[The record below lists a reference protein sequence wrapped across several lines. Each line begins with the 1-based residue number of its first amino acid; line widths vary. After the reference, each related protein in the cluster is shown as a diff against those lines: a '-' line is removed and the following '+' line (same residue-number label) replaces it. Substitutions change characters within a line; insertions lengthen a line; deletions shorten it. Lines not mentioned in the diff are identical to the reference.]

1 MDIRSLSNIELK
13 EQLLKHGVNPGPI
26 LPSTR
31 SVYEKKLQQLL
42 EKVKVQENGD
52 AHDDQYSDS
61 DDEGAQFKDI
71 AGLGNEVNC
80 DGEDGAILKNY
91 SCTNVYTV
99 NVPVPRRSSLPSST
113 RPSSAGQ
120 YTHIPA
126 CIAAEFNQTIATLGD
141 DFSVTKMLKQ
151 MERRSSLG
159 QTSGNKNKDGKNQ
172 ALKSQEK
179 VTADKN
185 TMTYRSPA
193 NTPKA
198 CVFLKQ
204 NRHQPEDTTSGDL
217 SELLSQSALGMSAT
231 RRKPIKGAAGRPIQF
246 QYEDIVRRAKMKERT
261 KEIQEEKK
269 PQCLISVP
277 LRIAIF
283 ILVAFVVLVLL
294 TMESSPENPFEPP
307 TEDTPLQQH

>member
-13 EQLLKHGVNPGPI
+13 EQLLKHGINPGPI

-31 SVYEKKLQQLL
+31 SVYEKKLQKLL
-42 EKVKVQENGD
+42 KKVQENGD

-71 AGLGNEVNC
+71 AGLGNEVHF
-80 DGEDGAILKNY
+80 DGEDGTILKNY
-91 SCTNVYTV
+91 SRTNVYTV

-113 RPSSAGQ
+113 RPSAGQ

-126 CIAAEFNQTIATLGD
+126 CIAAEFNQNIATLGD

-159 QTSGNKNKDGKNQ
+159 QPSGNKNKDGKNQ

-204 NRHQPEDTTSGDL
+204 NRHQPEDATSGDL
-217 SELLSQSALGMSAT
+217 YELLSQSALGMSAT

-246 QYEDIVRRAKMKERT
+246 QYDDIVRRAKIKEQT

-283 ILVAFVVLVLL
+283 VLVAFVVLVLL

-307 TEDTPLQQH
+307 TEDTHLQQH

>member
-13 EQLLKHGVNPGPI
+13 EQLLKHGINPGPI

-31 SVYEKKLQQLL
+31 SVYEKKLQKLL
-42 EKVKVQENGD
+42 KKVQENGD

-71 AGLGNEVNC
+71 AGLGNEVHF
-80 DGEDGAILKNY
+80 DGEDGTILKNY
-91 SCTNVYTV
+91 SRTNVYTV

-113 RPSSAGQ
+113 RPSAGQ

-126 CIAAEFNQTIATLGD
+126 CIAAEFNQNIATLGD

-159 QTSGNKNKDGKNQ
+159 QPSGNKNKDGKNQ
-172 ALKSQEK
+172 ALKSQ
-179 VTADKN
+179 
-185 TMTYRSPA
+185 
-193 NTPKA
+193 
-198 CVFLKQ
+198 
-204 NRHQPEDTTSGDL
+204 PEDATSGDL
-217 SELLSQSALGMSAT
+217 YELLSQSALGMSAT

-246 QYEDIVRRAKMKERT
+246 QYDDIVRRAKIKEQT

-283 ILVAFVVLVLL
+283 VLVAFVVLVLL

-307 TEDTPLQQH
+307 TEDTHLQQH

>member
-31 SVYEKKLQQLL
+31 SVYEKRLQQLL
-42 EKVKVQENGD
+42 EKVKVQENG
-52 AHDDQYSDS
+52 DDQYSDS
-61 DDEGAQFKDI
+61 DDEGAQFKDM

-91 SCTNVYTV
+91 SRTN
-99 NVPVPRRSSLPSST
+99 
-113 RPSSAGQ
+113 
-120 YTHIPA
+120 IPA

-151 MERRSSLG
+151 
-159 QTSGNKNKDGKNQ
+159 
-172 ALKSQEK
+172 
-179 VTADKN
+179 
-185 TMTYRSPA
+185 
-193 NTPKA
+193 
-198 CVFLKQ
+198 
-204 NRHQPEDTTSGDL
+204 PEDATSGDL

-246 QYEDIVRRAKMKERT
+246 QYEDIVRRAKMKEQT
-261 KEIQEEKK
+261 KESQEEKR
-269 PQCLISVP
+269 PQCFISVP
-277 LRIAIF
+277 LRITIF
-283 ILVAFVVLVLL
+283 VLVAFVVLVLL

-307 TEDTPLQQH
+307 TEDTQLQQH

>member
-31 SVYEKKLQQLL
+31 SVYEKRLQQLL
-42 EKVKVQENGD
+42 EKVKVQENG
-52 AHDDQYSDS
+52 DDQYSDS
-61 DDEGAQFKDI
+61 DDEGAQFKDM

-91 SCTNVYTV
+91 SRTN
-99 NVPVPRRSSLPSST
+99 
-113 RPSSAGQ
+113 
-120 YTHIPA
+120 
-126 CIAAEFNQTIATLGD
+126 
-141 DFSVTKMLKQ
+141 

-159 QTSGNKNKDGKNQ
+159 QTSGNKKDGKNQ

-204 NRHQPEDTTSGDL
+204 NRHQPEDATSGDL

-246 QYEDIVRRAKMKERT
+246 QYEDIVRRAKMKEQT
-261 KEIQEEKK
+261 KESQEEKR
-269 PQCLISVP
+269 PQCFISVP
-277 LRIAIF
+277 LRITIF
-283 ILVAFVVLVLL
+283 VLVAFVVLVLL

-307 TEDTPLQQH
+307 TEDTQLQQH

>member
-13 EQLLKHGVNPGPI
+13 EQLLKHGINPGPI

-31 SVYEKKLQQLL
+31 SVYEKKLQKLL
-42 EKVKVQENGD
+42 KKVQENGD

-71 AGLGNEVNC
+71 AGLGNEVHF
-80 DGEDGAILKNY
+80 DGEDGTILKNY
-91 SCTNVYTV
+91 SRTN
-99 NVPVPRRSSLPSST
+99 
-113 RPSSAGQ
+113 
-120 YTHIPA
+120 IPA
-126 CIAAEFNQTIATLGD
+126 CIAAEFNQNIATLGD

-159 QTSGNKNKDGKNQ
+159 QPSGNKNKDGKNQ

-204 NRHQPEDTTSGDL
+204 NRHQPEDATSGDL
-217 SELLSQSALGMSAT
+217 YELLSQSALGMSAT

-246 QYEDIVRRAKMKERT
+246 QYDDIVRRAKIKEQT

-283 ILVAFVVLVLL
+283 VLVAFVVLVLL

-307 TEDTPLQQH
+307 TEDTHLQQH

>member
-13 EQLLKHGVNPGPI
+13 EQLLKHGINPGPI

-31 SVYEKKLQQLL
+31 SVYEKKLQKLL
-42 EKVKVQENGD
+42 KKVQENGD

-71 AGLGNEVNC
+71 AGLGNEVHF
-80 DGEDGAILKNY
+80 DGEDGTILKNY
-91 SCTNVYTV
+91 SRTNVYTV

-113 RPSSAGQ
+113 RPSAGQ

-126 CIAAEFNQTIATLGD
+126 CIAAEFNQNIATLGD
-141 DFSVTKMLKQ
+141 DFSVTKMLK
-151 MERRSSLG
+151 
-159 QTSGNKNKDGKNQ
+159 
-172 ALKSQEK
+172 QEK

-204 NRHQPEDTTSGDL
+204 NRHQPEDATSGDL
-217 SELLSQSALGMSAT
+217 YELLSQSALGMSAT

-246 QYEDIVRRAKMKERT
+246 QYDDIVRRAKIKEQT

-283 ILVAFVVLVLL
+283 VLVAFVVLVLL

-307 TEDTPLQQH
+307 TEDTHLQQH

>member
-172 ALKSQEK
+172 ALKSQ
-179 VTADKN
+179 
-185 TMTYRSPA
+185 
-193 NTPKA
+193 
-198 CVFLKQ
+198 
-204 NRHQPEDTTSGDL
+204 PEDTTSGDL

>member
-91 SCTNVYTV
+91 SCTN
-99 NVPVPRRSSLPSST
+99 
-113 RPSSAGQ
+113 
-120 YTHIPA
+120 
-126 CIAAEFNQTIATLGD
+126 
-141 DFSVTKMLKQ
+141 

>member
-31 SVYEKKLQQLL
+31 SVYEKRLQQLL
-42 EKVKVQENGD
+42 EKVKVQENG
-52 AHDDQYSDS
+52 DDQYSDS
-61 DDEGAQFKDI
+61 DDEGAQFKDM

-91 SCTNVYTV
+91 SRTN
-99 NVPVPRRSSLPSST
+99 
-113 RPSSAGQ
+113 
-120 YTHIPA
+120 IPA

-159 QTSGNKNKDGKNQ
+159 QTSGNKKDGKNQ
-172 ALKSQEK
+172 ALKSQ
-179 VTADKN
+179 
-185 TMTYRSPA
+185 
-193 NTPKA
+193 
-198 CVFLKQ
+198 
-204 NRHQPEDTTSGDL
+204 PEDATSGDL

-246 QYEDIVRRAKMKERT
+246 QYEDIVRRAKMKEQT
-261 KEIQEEKK
+261 KESQEEKR
-269 PQCLISVP
+269 PQCFISVP
-277 LRIAIF
+277 LRITIF
-283 ILVAFVVLVLL
+283 VLVAFVVLVLL

-307 TEDTPLQQH
+307 TEDTQLQQH

>member
-91 SCTNVYTV
+91 SCTN
-99 NVPVPRRSSLPSST
+99 
-113 RPSSAGQ
+113 
-120 YTHIPA
+120 IPA

>member
-31 SVYEKKLQQLL
+31 SVYEKRLQQLL
-42 EKVKVQENGD
+42 EKVKVQENG
-52 AHDDQYSDS
+52 DDQYSDS
-61 DDEGAQFKDI
+61 DDEGAQFKDM

-91 SCTNVYTV
+91 SRTN
-99 NVPVPRRSSLPSST
+99 
-113 RPSSAGQ
+113 
-120 YTHIPA
+120 IPA

-159 QTSGNKNKDGKNQ
+159 QTSGNKKDGKNQ

-204 NRHQPEDTTSGDL
+204 NRHQPEDATSGDL

-246 QYEDIVRRAKMKERT
+246 QYEDIVRRAKMKEQT
-261 KEIQEEKK
+261 KESQEEKR
-269 PQCLISVP
+269 PQCFISVP
-277 LRIAIF
+277 LRITIF
-283 ILVAFVVLVLL
+283 VLVAFVVLVLL

-307 TEDTPLQQH
+307 TEDTQLQQH

>member
-13 EQLLKHGVNPGPI
+13 EQLLKHGINPGPI

-31 SVYEKKLQQLL
+31 SVYEKKLQKLL
-42 EKVKVQENGD
+42 KKVQENGD

-71 AGLGNEVNC
+71 AGLGNEVHF
-80 DGEDGAILKNY
+80 DGEDGTILKNY
-91 SCTNVYTV
+91 SRTN
-99 NVPVPRRSSLPSST
+99 
-113 RPSSAGQ
+113 
-120 YTHIPA
+120 
-126 CIAAEFNQTIATLGD
+126 
-141 DFSVTKMLKQ
+141 

-159 QTSGNKNKDGKNQ
+159 QPSGNKNKDGKNQ

-204 NRHQPEDTTSGDL
+204 NRHQPEDATSGDL
-217 SELLSQSALGMSAT
+217 YELLSQSALGMSAT

-246 QYEDIVRRAKMKERT
+246 QYDDIVRRAKIKEQT

-283 ILVAFVVLVLL
+283 VLVAFVVLVLL

-307 TEDTPLQQH
+307 TEDTHLQQH